1 VVLVAHGSRD
11 PRAAAATEAL
21 ARAVR
26 RARPGWDVRASYLDH
41 AGPRPLI
48 PLRNGRQ
55 AAKDNRRA
63 AYGGLWRK
71 LSGGPGAYE
80 GLWELVGRTYRAI
93 ERSAPPPISA
103 QAIEDVNRLVADL
116 KKQEYTL

>member
-41 AGPRPLI
+41 AGPRPLDV
-48 PLRNGRQ
+48 L
-55 AAKDNRRA
+55 AALPGRRA
-63 AYGGLWRK
+63 VVVPLLLTKAYH
-71 LSGGPGAYE
+71 
-80 GLWELVGRTYRAI
+80 GRVDIPAVLA
-93 ERSAPPPISA
+93 EA
-103 QAIEDVNRLVADL
+103 ADL
-116 KKQEYTL
+116 PSL